1 MILGGRHKPPP
12 FMTDCEVSAMV
23 FSTPVFTFYFL
34 VLTLLAYYIVPRKG
48 RNVVLLAA
56 SLLFY
61 YWGEQIYV
69 VIMFLSTAI
78 DFTHGLL
85 VERCRAK
92 GNDRGARM
100 AVASSII
107 FNLALLGFF
116 KYWNFIAGSFA
127 AAGLEF
133 MPIIEYIRIPFMK
146 PIPFHLP
153 IGISFYTFQT
163 MSYTIDVYRGDSR
176 AQKNILNF
184 GAFVTLFPQLI
195 AGPIIKYKDLGD
207 QIDQRTCSV
216 EKFSSGVQIFMVG
229 LGKKLLIANNVGALW
244 DSYKAMTPAEL
255 TVAGAWLGVLAFT
268 FQIYFDFSGYS
279 DMAVGLG
286 RMLGF
291 EFLPNFNYPYI
302 SKSIT
307 EFWRRWHI
315 SLSTWFREY
324 LYIPLGGNRCSK
336 QRWMFN
342 LFVVWAATG
351 IWHGANWTFL
361 FWGLYFFVLLMLEK
375 FVLLELLEKAPAL
388 VGHVYTMLLVMV
400 SWAIF
405 AIEDLGRLG
414 EYLKVMFGLGGV
426 PLADGTFSY
435 YLTSFLPILCVA
447 AAASTPLG
455 ASIYRRMGIRA
466 QQAVCTVLVAAGLLI
481 CTAYLVAGTY
491 NPFLYFNF

>member
-1 MILGGRHKPPP
+1 
-12 FMTDCEVSAMV
+12 MV
-23 FSTPVFTFYFL
+23 FSTPIFMFYFL
-34 VLTLLAYYIVPRKG
+34 VLTLAVYYMVPRKL
-48 RNVVLLAA
+48 RNPVLLCA
-56 SLLFY
+56 SLFFY
-61 YWGEQIYV
+61 WWGERV
-69 VIMFLSTAI
+69 FVAIMFLSTAI
-78 DFTHGLL
+78 DYTHGLL
-85 VERCRAK
+85 VERCKAK
-92 GNDRGARM
+92 GNDKGAKR
-100 AVASSII
+100 AVASSIV

-116 KYWNFIAGSFA
+116 KYWDFIAGSLQA
-127 AAGLEF
+127 VGLSF
-133 MPIIEYIRIPFMK
+133 MPTLGI
-146 PIPFHLP
+146 HLP

-163 MSYTIDVYRGDSR
+163 MSYTIDVYRGDAR
-176 AQKNILNF
+176 AQRSILNF
-184 GAFVTLFPQLI
+184 GTFVTLFPQLI

-207 QIDQRTCSV
+207 QIDQRTCSAD
-216 EKFSSGVQIFMVG
+216 KFASGVQIFMVG
-229 LGKKLLIANNVGALW
+229 LGKKLLVANNVGALW
-244 DSYKAMTPAEL
+244 DSYKAMALSDL

-336 QRWMFN
+336 PRWMFN

-361 FWGLYFFVLLMLEK
+361 FWGLYFFALLMLEK
-375 FVLLELLEKAPAL
+375 FFLLKPLEKAPAI
-388 VGHVYTMLLVMV
+388 VGHVYTLVLVMV

-405 AIEDLGRLG
+405 AIEDLSHLG
-414 EYLKVMFGLGGV
+414 GYLKVMFGLGGV
-426 PLADGTFSY
+426 PLADSWFGY
-435 YLTSFLPILCVA
+435 YLTGYLPVLCLA

-455 ASIYRRMGIRA
+455 ASVYRRLGTRA
-466 QQAVCTVLVAAGLLI
+466 QQAVCTVLVAGGLLV

>member
-1 MILGGRHKPPP
+1 
-12 FMTDCEVSAMV
+12 MV
-23 FSTPVFTFYFL
+23 FSTPIFMFYFL
-34 VLTLLAYYIVPRKG
+34 VFTLLLYYVVPRRG
-48 RNVVLLAA
+48 RNVVLLCA
-56 SLLFY
+56 SLAFY
-61 YWGEQIYV
+61 FWGERVYV
-69 VIMFLSTAI
+69 AIMFLSTAI

-85 VERCRAK
+85 VERCKAK
-92 GNDRGARM
+92 GNDKGAKL
-100 AVASSII
+100 AVTSSII
-107 FNLALLGFF
+107 FNLALLCFF
-116 KYWNFIAGSFA
+116 KYWDFIAGSLQA
-127 AAGLEF
+127 VGLTF
-133 MPIIEYIRIPFMK
+133 MPVLDV
-146 PIPFHLP
+146 HLP

-163 MSYTIDVYRGDSR
+163 MSYTIDVYRGDAR
-176 AQKNILNF
+176 AQRSILNF
-184 GAFVTLFPQLI
+184 GTFVTLFPQLI

-207 QIDQRTCSV
+207 QIDQRTCSAD
-216 EKFSSGVQIFMVG
+216 KFASGVQIFMVG

-244 DSYKAMTPAEL
+244 DSYKAMALSDL

-336 QRWMFN
+336 PRWMFN

-361 FWGLYFFVLLMLEK
+361 FWGLYFFALLMLEK
-375 FVLLELLEKAPAL
+375 FFLLKPLEKAPAI
-388 VGHVYTMLLVMV
+388 VGHVYTMFFVMV

-405 AIEDLGRLG
+405 AIEDLAHLSG
-414 EYLKVMFGLGGV
+414 YLKVMFGLGGV
-426 PLADGTFSY
+426 PLTNSWFGY
-435 YLTSFLPILCVA
+435 YLTSYLPVLCLA
-447 AAASTPLG
+447 AASSTPLG
-455 ASIYRRMGIRA
+455 ASVYHRLGQKA
-466 QQAVCTVLVAAGLLI
+466 QYALCTALVAGGLLV